1 MVSHN
6 SNSSI
11 NDNKTTSKTS
21 FTIWKCT
28 CIHFQVYVKMLQHY
42 LWLQKYLIYTLRAFG
57 YHAEQFCRK
66 THCNSTPSLQRVKAI
81 EQKLLIWSK
90 LFNIDTIPVNYFGAM
105 KSTCNLV
112 LVLTELET
120 NGTQRILLLLYKV
133 CNRYTATC

>member
-6 SNSSI
+6 SNSGI
-11 NDNKTTSKTS
+11 NDNKTTFKTS

-28 CIHFQVYVKMLQHY
+28 YIFKFMLKCNSIICDYKNIQYIHCVHLAIMRNSSAGNS
-42 LWLQKYLIYTLRAFG
+42 LQKYT
-57 YHAEQFCRK
+57 E
-66 THCNSTPSLQRVKAI
+66 PSLQRVKAI
-81 EQKLLIWSK
+81 EQKLLIRSK
-90 LFNIDTIPVNYFGAM
+90 LFNIDTFPVNYFGAK

-120 NGTQRILLLLYKV
+120 NGTQRILLLFYKV